1 LGYPPVA
8 CATNRHESMA
18 GPYDG
23 GALVAA
29 GAASAAQHQ
38 AWNSQSHYIAIF
50 AQFGSAMCTA
60 VAPQHAGAGCCG
72 FALQPAQPQH
82 LGCCAGDSRLL
93 GLPGTPLPVQCRG
106 LVPMMVPWCIPMMQ
120 HTDSGTGPSCGLG
133 LPVVATRDGRG
144 YDGQN
149 NAQHPLAHCVPGRDG
164 GHVGQSGGVRRL
176 QGLPL
181 KQLPEPEEQG
191 LEGCGF
197 ACLALALPT
206 DLSGGGL
213 PRTSPAPAAQ
223 REGPCWG
230 CVADES
236 DSGAAGDV
244 GAAAERV
251 DEQALWKD
259 AHSPEGAAKLK
270 AFLKAAPMLDV
281 PSLSMTKEGSEKL
294 QALLESPEFGSEWK
308 SMVAAGLRG
317 RVHEAWSDDGGGR
330 KTETGAKWANYVV
343 QKCIEQLTVDDTG
356 FIVEELLSHDVVE
369 MSCHIYGCR
378 IVQRVIEHIPVSSLA
393 ATRALV
399 EELIREDAVH
409 KLMRDKFGNY
419 VLQRVLE
426 KGSEEHKRTVVG
438 FLMKIDVQGMSLLI
452 KHDVASHVMQTA
464 LQQCPDSLLKSEL
477 LSKMDEVDPGVW
489 KTKFGSF
496 VKNEKKKDRK
506 RHAGCSSTQQEA
518 HVPASAKA
526 ADHGPGSERDFSPGA
541 AALWKSVAPSV
552 GAQAAGGF
560 SVATSEPAAAAEG
573 GRRRRRRRGAARKG
587 EPREEAARTQ
597 VQLQ

>member
-29 GAASAAQHQ
+29 DAASAAQHQ

-50 AQFGSAMCTA
+50 AQFG
-60 VAPQHAGAGCCG
+60 
-72 FALQPAQPQH
+72 
-82 LGCCAGDSRLL
+82 
-93 GLPGTPLPVQCRG
+93 
-106 LVPMMVPWCIPMMQ
+106 
-120 HTDSGTGPSCGLG
+120 
-133 LPVVATRDGRG
+133 

-149 NAQHPLAHCVPGRDG
+149 NAKHPLAHCVAGRDG
-164 GHVGQSGGVRRL
+164 GHGGQSGGVRRL

-181 KQLPEPEEQG
+181 KQPPGPEEQG
-191 LEGCGF
+191 LGGCGF

-213 PRTSPAPAAQ
+213 SPRTSPAPAAQ
-223 REGPCWG
+223 REGGPCWG
-230 CVADES
+230 CVADAS
-236 DSGAAGDV
+236 DSEAAGDV

-308 SMVAAGLRG
+308 SMVAAGLKG
-317 RVHEAWSDDGGGR
+317 HVHEAWRDDGGRR

-378 IVQRVIEHIPVSSLA
+378 IVQRVIEHIPVSSLD
-393 ATRALV
+393 ATRVLV

-426 KGSEEHKRTVVG
+426 KGSEEHKRTVVV
-438 FLMKIDVQGMSLLI
+438 FLTKIDVQGLSLLI
-452 KHDVASHVMQTA
+452 QHDIASHVLQTA

-506 RHAGCSSTQQEA
+506 RHSGCTSRQQEA
-518 HVPASAKA
+518 HVPASVKT
-526 ADHGPGSERDFSPGA
+526 ADHGAGSERDFSPGA

-552 GAQAAGGF
+552 ATQVAGGF
-560 SVATSEPAAAAEG
+560 SVATSEPAAAEG
-573 GRRRRRRRGAARKG
+573 GRRRRRRRGAAKKG
-587 EPREEAARTQ
+587 EPTEEAARTQ
-597 VQLQ
+597 EPCDAW